1 MKVWLVSV
9 ALLFVVAEFLLWAKN
24 FILPLPIYLLGGA
37 FLAIA
42 SNYEKGIF
50 ALFRSQAEVP
60 FNTLSQ
66 TATLIETEP
75 NQISE
80 TELTAVTYLPQQ
92 QVQPAKPD

>member
-1 MKVWLVSV
+1 MKVWLISV

-24 FILPLPIYLLGGA
+24 FILPLPVYLLGGA

-42 SNYEKGIF
+42 SNYEKGIV
-50 ALFRSQAEVP
+50 ALFRSQEQVP
-60 FNTLSQ
+60 LNTLSQ

-80 TELTAVTYLPQQ
+80 TELTAVTYLAQQ
-92 QVQPAKPD
+92 QPQPTKQN

>member
-1 MKVWLVSV
+1 MKVWLISV

-24 FILPLPIYLLGGA
+24 FILPLPVYLLGGA

-42 SNYEKGIF
+42 SNYEKGIV
-50 ALFRSQAEVP
+50 ALFRSQGEVP
-60 FNTLSQ
+60 LNTLSQ

-92 QVQPAKPD
+92 QPQPTKQN